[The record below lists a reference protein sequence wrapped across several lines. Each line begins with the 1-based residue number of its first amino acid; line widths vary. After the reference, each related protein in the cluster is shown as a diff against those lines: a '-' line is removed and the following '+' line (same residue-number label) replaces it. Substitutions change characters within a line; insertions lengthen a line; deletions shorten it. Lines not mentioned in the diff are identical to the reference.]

1 MLLGLL
7 GCLAAMSQNLEE
19 INDLMGKQQ
28 FREAKA
34 GIDKFL
40 SNPKKASDAEGW
52 YFKGRIYNAL
62 SHDNSVSK
70 EEQFNLKSDAFGA
83 FQKYQSL
90 DAKDNFMKMEG
101 YTSYLD
107 LYGGYY
113 DLGVREYNDKSFEKA
128 IRAFRKAIEVK
139 DFILAKRYEY
149 EQTKLYPLDTALV
162 LNIASSAYQL
172 KNEELAVEFYNMLI
186 DARVSGPDYLDVYK
200 FVLEYYAKKD
210 NDAAYQ
216 KLLLQAKELYPKEK
230 ELWTE
235 LDLRAV
241 AKKGDSQLLMAKY
254 EQLLKEDPRN
264 FVLSYNYAVEV
275 YNSMYGKEATKA
287 GDSAVSDKLVSILQQ
302 AIQNEGS
309 DDVTATMLMCNH
321 LYNYSS
327 DLLNA
332 ANAIKGAKPDEVK
345 RRTEKKAIANKKM
358 DECIGYSEK
367 AIAYYETLSSKT
379 PLQKANYR
387 ILINYMVDIYGVKK
401 NAAKETEYEKKAA
414 AADKL

>member
-70 EEQFNLKSDAFGA
+70 DEQFNLKSDAFGA

-358 DECIGYSEK
+358 DECISYSEK

-401 NAAKETEYEKKAA
+401 NAAKVTEYEKKAA